1 MELQRSKMVIEKIEN
16 LINKYETPD
25 LQRLL
30 DESHIQEM
38 VNDQIIEYTKYAS
51 FSLLQSY
58 TIAYNKNDKIG
69 YLLDGQHRLVVYSRL
84 KDLGYNID
92 INIPLVIYNV
102 DSYEEVEEYFNKI
115 NRNSPIKPI
124 GNIVQFD
131 RDLAQ
136 LLLNT
141 FTRVYIHEFDGKS
154 GKKNIPHIS
163 YNSLLLNIKNR
174 NLKDKLEPVNRSI
187 KDVFN
192 LIMDINNHI
201 DSISNFEIDNENIEN
216 IKNFYDYKKNFQK
229 CKEKANKAKCNV
241 CYLSIMRNFEWLDIA
256 INALT
261 NNETLTLN
269 DICYFLNISE
279 KEKKREEITPEL
291 RRQTWYKINND
302 DNNGIC
308 YTCNKPL
315 EFKQMQCGHI
325 KPHAKGGK
333 FVLNNLMPV
342 CEKCNKEMGTQN
354 LEEYKKYNSNV

>member
-1 MELQRSKMVIEKIEN
+1 MEHQRSKMVIEKIEN
-16 LINKYETPD
+16 LINKFETPD

-92 INIPLVIYNV
+92 INIPLIIYNV

-115 NRNSPIKPI
+115 NKNSPIKPI

-141 FTRVYIHEFDGKS
+141 FTRVYIHESEGP
-154 GKKNIPHIS
+154 GGKNIPHIS

-174 NLKDKLEPVNRSI
+174 NLKDKLEPINKSI

-192 LIMDINNHI
+192 LIIDINNHM
-201 DSISNFEIDNENIEN
+201 DSISNFAFDNENI
-216 IKNFYDYKKNFQK
+216 KCFYKYKRYFDK

-256 INALT
+256 INALI
-261 NNETLTLN
+261 NNDTLSLN
-269 DICYFLNISE
+269 DICHFFNNISK
-279 KEKKREEITPEL
+279 KEKKREEITTEL

-302 DNNGIC
+302 NNNGIC
-308 YTCNKPL
+308 YTCNKSL
-315 EFKQMQCGHI
+315 EYKDMHCGHI
-325 KPHAKGGK
+325 KAHVEGGK
-333 FVLNNLMPV
+333 TILDNLMPV